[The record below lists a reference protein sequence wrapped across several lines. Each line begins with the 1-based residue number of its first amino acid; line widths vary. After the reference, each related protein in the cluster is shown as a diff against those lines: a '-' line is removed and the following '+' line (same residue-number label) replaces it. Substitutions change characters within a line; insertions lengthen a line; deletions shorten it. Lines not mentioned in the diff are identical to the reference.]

1 MGKQGLGYNLPNVL
15 TDLSNSVGP
24 DGAPH
29 SDTVGSFN
37 PTTAASGAGR
47 AVTIASQLTPE
58 EKTIF
63 EERMKQVVSTGIV
76 SDINQLAFT
85 FRATDS
91 AKIPST
97 SKIYLTA
104 SRGVN
109 NNNNPILNT
118 DQSYWTGI
126 DGKVAYTCASMVE
139 LLLCLGSSGSGLYV
153 KGSLGATNGFTGAAQ
168 GNMLDQGTVSDHTFG
183 RAFDITMVGRS
194 SSDAVSLAGKNV
206 DVYRTALNLILAK
219 LKTVPEYLHPDLI
232 VIHDQ
237 LMTEYGIGNGF
248 EGDFASTNAALII
261 KNYPELVRINFSG
274 DAGHRDH
281 IHMSFG
287 PARAGSYEDWVDS
300 DEGSSGEGDPDAGD
314 PPAGDAGDISELG
327 QSYAQGPTSTH
338 ALKNKNA
345 LYKALVTYGGYSAAA
360 AAIWMCIAER
370 ESNFSP
376 GGFNGLVNDSSG
388 TPKGTS
394 DYSIGLWQVNFLG
407 IPSLLTK
414 ALTLVSLD
422 STNTKLVKVLGR
434 GYKLIDKDWEANGT
448 KDQTTAIAKMKE
460 WYKVNPKKPDDY
472 GISEGKLHSDPRLW
486 NALTQ
491 IFLLSEL
498 TAKRKDMWMWW
509 NWGEYGTEGKVGEAY
524 SASKR
529 PPAGWLRGL
538 KFQTA
543 VNYYLANNPGKT
555 AEDLKSWVK
564 KKGTDKNL
572 RSSKEFLDQWLAGY
586 VFKTN
591 GDISTVPE
599 TAAGGIPTFT
609 KTQIKEAAIWLRTNR
624 LDPWEARTGNA
635 FGCEAFASRLGAGI
649 GLFGPVKRD
658 LFTKEWDRKDGDKRP
673 SSNLTSHDTAQSH
686 YESIKDRTSFCKPGT
701 LYGDNP
707 PAGYLVFWTGGTGGN
722 SNYGHVAISLGDKTF
737 IDQHVTNSPTPT
749 TATTPKPLGG
759 QIWPG
764 SNYTYVGS
772 SPVW

>member
-1 MGKQGLGYNLPNVL
+1 MG
-15 TDLSNSVGP
+15 TDGS
-24 DGAPH
+24 PH
-29 SDTVGSFN
+29 TATEGTLD
-37 PTTAASGAGR
+37 PTNAGSGANR
-47 AVTIASQLTPE
+47 PVTVVSDLTPE

-63 EERMKQVVSTGIV
+63 DERLKQVVATGIV

-104 SRGVN
+104 SRGIN
-109 NNNNPILNT
+109 NNANPILNT

-139 LLLCLGSSGSGLYV
+139 LLLCLGSSGSGIYV
-153 KGSLGATNGFTGAAQ
+153 KGSLGVTNGFTGLTQ
-168 GNMLDQGTVSDHTFG
+168 GDMADQGGVSDHTFG
-183 RAFDITMVGRS
+183 RAFDITMVGKS
-194 SSDAVSLAGKNV
+194 SSDAVSLSDKNI
-206 DVYRTALNLILAK
+206 DKYKTALNILLVK
-219 LKTVPEYLHPDLI
+219 LKSIPEYLHPDLI

-237 LMTEYGIGNGF
+237 LITEYGIGNGF
-248 EGDFASTNAALII
+248 EGDFTDTNAALII
-261 KNYPELVRINFSG
+261 KTHPELSRINFTG

-281 IHMSFG
+281 IHLSFG
-287 PARAGSYEDWVDS
+287 PARAGSYESWIGV
-300 DEGSSGEGDPDAGD
+300 GSGSTNEGDPGAGD
-314 PPAGDAGDISELG
+314 NPTGTATDISGLG
-327 QSYAQGPTSTH
+327 ESYAQGPTSTH

-345 LYKALVTYGGYSAAA
+345 LYTGLVKYGGYSPEA
-360 AAIWMCIAER
+360 AAIWMCVAER

-388 TPKGTS
+388 TPKGTG
-394 DYSIGLWQVNFLG
+394 DYSIGLWQVNFYG
-407 IPSLLTK
+407 VSSLLTDQ
-414 ALTLVSLD
+414 LVLASLD
-422 STNTKLVKVLGR
+422 ATKQTVLKENGR
-434 GYKLIDKDWEANGT
+434 GYKLIDKDWQANGT
-448 KDQTTAIAKMKE
+448 KDKTTAIAKMKE

-472 GISEGKLHSDPRLW
+472 GISEGKIHSDPRLW

-491 IFLLSEL
+491 IFLLSKM
-498 TAKRKDMWMWW
+498 TSNRKDMWMWW

-524 SASKR
+524 SNSKR

-543 VNYYLANNPGKT
+543 VNYYVANNPGKT
-555 AEDLKSWVK
+555 AENLKSWVK
-564 KKGTDKNL
+564 IKGTDKNL
-572 RSSKEFLDQWLAGY
+572 RSSKEFLDRWLEGY

-591 GDISTVPE
+591 GEVSVKPVNTALTV
-599 TAAGGIPTFT
+599 PTFT

-658 LFTKEWDRKDGDKRP
+658 LFTKEWDKKDGDKRP

-686 YESIKDRTSFCKPGT
+686 YEAIKNRPSFCSLAKHPVE
-701 LYGDNP
+701 YENP
-707 PAGYLVFWTGGTGGN
+707 PAGYLVFWTGGTGDT
-722 SNYGHVAISLGDKTF
+722 SNYGHVAISLGDGTF
-737 IDQHVTNSPTPT
+737 IDQYATTAPTPT
-749 TATTPKPLGG
+749 TATTPKPLDGT
-759 QIWPG
+759 IWPG
-764 SNYTYVGS
+764 RNYTYVGS
-772 SPVW
+772 SPDW